1 MSYSLHDAH
10 CVKEWTPKER
20 EVLFGPDFM
29 RRGWR
34 MYPVKTQ
41 ALVNSPAEFYLR
53 PLLCPD
59 KFSQER
65 KIELSP
71 EVDRRVRAQQAAV
84 HVVFDSQVE
93 ASAP

>member
-10 CVKEWTPKER
+10 LVKEWTPKDR

-29 RRGWR
+29 RRGWL
-34 MYPVKTQ
+34 MYPLKTQ

-53 PLLCPD
+53 PLLYPD
-59 KFSQER
+59 KFPQER

-71 EVDRRVRAQQAAV
+71 AVERRVRAQEAAG